1 MRRALALACCVFVAV
16 TALSAVPAPSSVA
29 AAPASG
35 DGEAA
40 LRADADGP
48 LRIRRA
54 AGAVTFV
61 GAQAGTDIDNPGVS
75 RRTSARDAA
84 RAHLRRYGA
93 AVGADRSG
101 TRLVERRASRGA
113 GDGELVR
120 YQQEIG
126 GIPVLGGEIV
136 VDLGTDRELDSLNAN
151 LSVATSVP
159 DATVTERDARAVA
172 AARAR
177 KAGGQGVVVDDGGR
191 WVLDPAAVG
200 LDAAMGVRGVW
211 RFEVRVGN
219 EVRRLV
225 LVDDQSGDVLLDVD
239 LIQHIDRTVCDQANV
254 RSADQPC
261 TTSPARTEASGPSGV
276 ADVEAAFTH
285 AGAVS
290 AFYQQVAAFDLTTAI
305 GVPTA
310 DGRKLASTVRVC
322 LASGGSCPYDNAF
335 WNGQAMFYGEGYAA
349 ADDVV
354 GHEMTHGVIERTSG
368 LLYWDQ
374 SGAINE
380 SLADI
385 IGEIIDHRN
394 AGPGD
399 SATDWRVGEDLPI
412 GALRDMA
419 DPTVHGQPD
428 RMTSPLWASDLRY
441 LDSGGVHT
449 NSGVGNRAFQLISQ
463 GGTFN
468 GRTVAGIDAGDPS
481 LLKSATLWVFTMAGL
496 TAFSE
501 YADLA
506 LVLDQTCTQLIGY
519 RGFTAADCSAVRTA
533 TAATEMS
540 SPPASDPDKDAPRTC
555 PGGGYARQLFDSE
568 SGGDPTTKF
577 APAGGWGRTPA
588 TAVNAAYGVNAF
600 SGDTA
605 WVGADPASQV
615 TRSLVAAEPV
625 AVPQGQ
631 STFLAFRH
639 WHLFEFDIDPADGT
653 PYWWDGG
660 TVEMTSADG
669 ATTYL
674 LSNQPWDH
682 GPTRVLQDPNAGR
695 RAFAGSSRGWVG
707 SRVDVTAF
715 AGMSVRPTF
724 TVRTD
729 ATYGGP
735 GWYVDDI
742 VVYTCDPPLALAVAP
757 TLPATPPHVGVAL
770 TATAPTWSLQDATT
784 AYQWRRGGVPIDGET
799 EATYTP
805 VAGDAGSLLSVVVTG
820 TSGEQSV
827 EVVVDAA
834 GPVEADPE
842 PLVALSDPALPAAAP
857 QVGLSLSVTP
867 PGWNRSG
874 VVTTYQWR
882 RDGEPIPGATQTA
895 YTPASEDVGALLS
908 VVVTGTLG
916 GEVVVL
922 TPVEANGAVLPVP
935 DPLEI
940 VTAPV
945 LPAGTPRVGRAIT
958 VSAPAW
964 NLPDTTTTYQWR
976 RDGKAISGRVSAT
989 YTPVAAD
996 LGTVLSVAV
1005 SGAHGT
1011 ESRLVVVGA
1020 TARTARGTITAPATV
1035 RAGGTPYVGRRLTAL
1050 RGTWSP
1056 AGISFTYQWL
1066 RDGRVISG
1074 ATRSTF
1080 VIRRI
1085 DKGHRISVRI
1095 TGRKL
1100 AYTTVVRTSPRR
1112 LVTR

>member
-1 MRRALALACCVFVAV
+1 MA
-16 TALSAVPAPSSVA
+16 
-29 AAPASG
+29 
-35 DGEAA
+35 
-40 LRADADGP
+40 
-48 LRIRRA
+48 
-54 AGAVTFV
+54 TFV
-61 GAQAGTDIDNPGVS
+61 GAPAGTDLDNPGVGGGTPV
-75 RRTSARDAA
+75 REAA

-93 AVGADRSG
+93 AVGAHGRG
-101 TRLVERRASRGA
+101 TRLVELGA
-113 GDGELVR
+113 RPDAAGGDTVR
-120 YQQEIG
+120 FQQELG
-126 GIPVLGGEIV
+126 GIPVLGGEVV
-136 VDLGTDRELDSLNAN
+136 VDLAADRELDALNAN
-151 LSVATSVP
+151 LSAATEVQVATLAES
-159 DATVTERDARAVA
+159 DARTIAEGRVRKFGGRAVQVA
-172 AARAR
+172 
-177 KAGGQGVVVDDGGR
+177 DGGH
-191 WVLDPAAVG
+191 WILDPSTVALDPG
-200 LDAAMGVRGVW
+200 LGVRGVW
-211 RFEVRVGN
+211 RFEVRSGSG
-219 EVRRLV
+219 VRRLV
-225 LVDDQSGDVLLDVD
+225 LVDDRSGDVLLDVD
-239 LIQHIDRTVCDQANV
+239 LIQHIDRTVCDQGNV
-254 RSADQPC
+254 RATEVPC
-261 TTSPARTEASGPSGV
+261 TTSPTRTETSGPSGI
-276 ADVEAAFTH
+276 ADVDAAFVN

-290 AFYQQVAAFDLTTAI
+290 DFYQQVASFDLTAAI
-305 GVPTA
+305 GVPTSG
-310 DGRKLASTVRVC
+310 GRKLASTVRVC
-322 LASGGSCPYDNAF
+322 LTSGGSCPYDNAF
-335 WNGQAMFYGEGYAA
+335 WNGQAMFYGAGYAA

-385 IGEIIDHRN
+385 IGEIVDHRN

-399 SATDWRVGEDLPI
+399 TASDWRVGEDLPI

-428 RMTSPLWASDLRY
+428 RMTSPLWDSDLRY
-441 LDSGGVHT
+441 VDSGGVHT

-468 GRTVAGIDAGDPS
+468 GRSVAGIDAGDPS

-555 PGGGYARQLFDSE
+555 PEGGYPRRLFDSE
-568 SGGDPTTKF
+568 SGGDPTAKF
-577 APAGGWGRTPA
+577 APAGGWGRTPE

-605 WVGADPASQV
+605 WVGADPGSQV
-615 TRSLVAAEPV
+615 TRPLIAADPV
-625 AVPQGQ
+625 DVPQGQ
-631 STFLAFRH
+631 RTYLAFRH
-639 WHLFEFDIDPADGT
+639 WHLFEFDIDPANGS
-653 PYWWDGG
+653 PFWWDGG

-674 LSNQPWDH
+674 LSNQPWEF
-682 GPTRVLQDPNAGR
+682 GPTRVLEDPNYPR

-729 ATYGGP
+729 ATYGAP
-735 GWYVDDI
+735 GWYVDDV
-742 VVYTCDPPLALAVAP
+742 VVYTCDPLLALDVAP

-784 AYQWRRGGVPIDGET
+784 TYQWRRGGVPLDGET

-842 PLVALSDPALPAAAP
+842 PLAVVSGPHLPPSTP
-857 QVGLSLSVTP
+857 QVGTSLTVEAP
-867 PGWNRSG
+867 VWNKPG

-882 RDGEPIPGATQTA
+882 RNGQPIGGATQAA
-895 YTPASEDVGALLS
+895 YTPVAEDLGSLLS
-908 VVVTGTLG
+908 VVATGTVG
-916 GEVVVL
+916 EEVVAL
-922 TPVEANGAVLPVP
+922 APVEATGEVMEAPVP
-935 DPLEI
+935 LD
-940 VTAPV
+940 VVVAPR
-945 LPAGTPRVGRAIT
+945 LPTGTPRVGRALT
-958 VSAPAW
+958 VTVPTW
-964 NLPDTTTTYQWR
+964 NLPGTATTYQWR
-976 RDGKAISGRVSAT
+976 RDGQPIVGKISAT

-996 LGTVLSVAV
+996 IGRVLSVAV
-1005 SGAHGT
+1005 RGAHGAQT
-1011 ESRLVVVGA
+1011 KLLVVGA
-1020 TARTARGTITAPATV
+1020 TASTAPGIIAAPTTV

-1056 AGISFTYQWL
+1056 TGITFAYQWL
-1066 RDGRVISG
+1066 RDGRAISG

-1095 TGRKL
+1095 TGRKPG
-1100 AYTTVVRTSPRR
+1100 YTTVVRTSPRR